1 LFFSK
6 SKSRSRENPAL
17 QITLL
22 FYTFLIIILVFTG
35 CEKKPEEPPKLTTLD
50 NILKAGKITVIT
62 RNNANCYYFYR
73 DQEMGFEY
81 DLSKA
86 FAHFLGV
93 NLEIKIAGKWERMI
107 PMLMDGT
114 GHFIA
119 AGFTITEQR
128 QKKVLF
134 SNGYLAVQQHIIVH
148 RNNLKIK
155 KSENLASKQI
165 HVRKGTSYQE
175 RLEDFKKQGLDIQV
189 VLHEDMPTEEL
200 IRRVAER
207 EIEVTIADSNIALLN
222 RRYYPRAIV
231 AGPIS
236 EKEYLGWAVHPDAKQ
251 LIERINVFFKKITD
265 SGEFAK
271 IYSRYFKDI
280 DIFDYVDLRTYHR
293 RIKTRLPRYKRVIKE
308 AAEIHGFDWRL
319 IAAQIYQES
328 HFNPAAKS
336 HAGAVGLMQLTR
348 KTAESLG
355 VKKIFNP
362 TENIIAGVN
371 HLKNLYDHYDK
382 AKGWERLYIALAAYN
397 IGQGHVWDARRLAE
411 KLNLD
416 PNKWSSLVKT
426 LPMLRYRKYNKNAKY
441 GYCRGTEPVNYVK
454 QILIYYDIL
463 KRQGIEYRIEQMH

>member
-1 LFFSK
+1 
-6 SKSRSRENPAL
+6 
-17 QITLL
+17 
-22 FYTFLIIILVFTG
+22 
-35 CEKKPEEPPKLTTLD
+35 
-50 NILKAGKITVIT
+50 
-62 RNNANCYYFYR
+62 
-73 DQEMGFEY
+73 
-81 DLSKA
+81 
-86 FAHFLGV
+86 
-93 NLEIKIAGKWERMI
+93 
-107 PMLMDGT
+107 
-114 GHFIA
+114 
-119 AGFTITEQR
+119 
-128 QKKVLF
+128 
-134 SNGYLAVQQHIIVH
+134 
-148 RNNLKIK
+148 
-155 KSENLASKQI
+155 
-165 HVRKGTSYQE
+165 
-175 RLEDFKKQGLDIQV
+175 
-189 VLHEDMPTEEL
+189 
-200 IRRVAER
+200 
-207 EIEVTIADSNIALLN
+207 
-222 RRYYPRAIV
+222 
-231 AGPIS
+231 
-236 EKEYLGWAVHPDAKQ
+236 
-251 LIERINVFFKKITD
+251 
-265 SGEFAK
+265 K

-293 RIKTRLPRYKRVIKE
+293 RIKTRLPRYKEVIKE
-308 AAEIHGFDWRL
+308 VAERYGFDWRL

-336 HAGAVGLMQLTR
+336 HAGAAGLMQLTR

-411 KLNLD
+411 KLNFD